1 MRRIGIAPQGNIIP
15 TGNGADFHEVLRHEN
30 VGRIFLK
37 GGNANERLLVCA
49 PSGLGS
55 ETANQ
60 YREGIQIRGTGSC
73 ERGLCRGLS
82 RMKGNF
88 HVRFLGEVVAVMP
101 LPYPTSGSNAASLPD
116 LSCGIYRSTGIL
128 PVG

>member
-60 YREGIQIRGTGSC
+60 YREGTQIMGTGSC
-73 ERGLCRGLS
+73 EKGLRGGLS

-88 HVRFLGEVVAVMP
+88 QVRFLGEGA
-101 LPYPTSGSNAASLPD
+101 T
-116 LSCGIYRSTGIL
+116 
-128 PVG
+128 